1 MRRLVAC
8 GCCVFLRNFVGG
20 YDDCGGGCDG
30 KEVSMW
36 SPEYHRDDI
45 APRCYQTCGAFKLVR
60 WCGKTDF
67 VGVCTEGH
75 TPNDTHCEFW
85 KSDGFSIDPNIRNGN
100 ELLLFSK

>member
-1 MRRLVAC
+1 
-8 GCCVFLRNFVGG
+8 
-20 YDDCGGGCDG
+20 
-30 KEVSMW
+30 MW

-45 APRCYQTCGAFKLVR
+45 AQRCYQTCGAFKLVR

-67 VGVCTEGH
+67 VGVCTDGH

-100 ELLLFSK
+100 ELLLFPK